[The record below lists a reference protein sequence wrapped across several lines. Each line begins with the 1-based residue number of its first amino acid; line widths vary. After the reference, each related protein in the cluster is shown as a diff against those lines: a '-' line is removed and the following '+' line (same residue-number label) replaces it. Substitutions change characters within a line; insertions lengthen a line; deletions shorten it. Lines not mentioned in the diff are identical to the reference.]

1 VARLTNTISPALLND
16 FVASYVNS
24 SITLRDENGP
34 AARCFSAIPLWISRW
49 FKIRRRRTMQPRA
62 ERRSGHGLPAMR
74 DWLHFQQWVRRQNA
88 RSRVSGTNAAYG
100 GRGLRSTLLHAVGTH
115 QPTYSARD
123 DIGKALGKHTLQ
135 FGAQYVYSQR
145 NQDNNAIGAASG
157 DTQGLLTYN
166 NLAHS
171 TGNAFADFL
180 VEKADSAGNP
190 TGFIQSFTQDSAKHR
205 YYQRYQIAEPYF
217 EDDWKVMH
225 NLTVNLGLRVSL
237 FGTYSE
243 KNRNAWNWEASRFNP
258 TRFAVDPVYG
268 ELLDGNAGSTPVPFN
283 PSRFRSTL
291 AW

>member
-1 VARLTNTISPALLND
+1 MPE
-16 FVASYVNS
+16 S
-24 SITLRDENGP
+24 SFWGRT
-34 AARCFSAIPLWISRW
+34 
-49 FKIRRRRTMQPRA
+49 RRTAQ
-62 ERRSGHGLPAMR
+62 G
-74 DWLHFQQWVRRQNA
+74 VC
-88 RSRVSGTNAAYG
+88 
-100 GRGLRSTLLHAVGTH
+100 GRPLLHAWGHTN
-115 QPTYSARD
+115 PTYSARD

-225 NLTVNLGLRVSL
+225 NLTVNLVCASVCWHLQR
-237 FGTYSE
+237 E
-243 KNRNAWNWEASRFNP
+243 NRNAWNWEASRFNP
-258 TRFAVDPVYG
+258 TRFASIRCMANCWMEMPGRLRCRSIRHVSDRPCVVSDLGLVRCGMTVRPPV
-268 ELLDGNAGSTPVPFN
+268 A
-283 PSRFRSTL
+283 
-291 AW
+291 